1 LRIFVLLFL
10 TISNLAFSQKKELVG
25 NWISDN
31 NEMIAISAD
40 DKVEKQT
47 ITNSKLRNQQFYL
60 EIFKDT
66 LSFQD
71 KYYSSSENYE
81 KLHVIQ
87 YNLKILKL
95 TDSVLIAKPVSRA
108 SRKFFNTSDPIKF
121 INQNLIKNDEFN
133 FEKLIFTASS
143 CNGTCPVLQMRI
155 SGDQKIEMN
164 AKYSDES
171 GLLIDKDKSGS
182 YFGKLNDSLYSELI
196 DLLIKSKIETLNISN
211 EMLCCDGA
219 VKTIEVYHNGKRNYV
234 QTMFE
239 PRMLRELIG
248 FLYDLR
254 EKPIWL
260 KQTKNLSLKNNY
272 R

>member
-1 LRIFVLLFL
+1 MRKFVLLFL
-10 TISNLAFSQKKELVG
+10 TISNFAFSQKKELVG
-25 NWISDN
+25 NWVSDN
-31 NEMIAISAD
+31 NEMIAISSN

-71 KYYSSSENYE
+71 KYYSSSENYK
-81 KLHVIQ
+81 KLHIIQ
-87 YNLKILKL
+87 YNLKVLKL
-95 TDSVLIAKPVSRA
+95 TDSVLIVEPVSRA
-108 SRKFFNTSDPIKF
+108 SRKFFSTSDPIKF
-121 INQNLIKNDEFN
+121 INQNFIKNDEFN
-133 FEKLIFTASS
+133 FEKLIFKASS
-143 CNGTCPVLQMRI
+143 CFGSCPVIQIRI
-155 SGDQKIEMN
+155 NLNKKIEMN
-164 AKYSDES
+164 AKYSDKF
-171 GLLIDKDKSGS
+171 GIKIDEEKSGS

-219 VKTIEVYHNGKRNYV
+219 VKTIEVYHNGKKNYI

-248 FLYDLR
+248 FLYSLR
-254 EKPIWL
+254 EKAEL
-260 KQTKNLSLKNNY
+260 TKTNQEFEFKK
-272 R
+272 